1 MSNNLS
7 DIDVLQQALAYFGE
21 TLALVV
27 DEDWERPVVN
37 ASTDQLGEVIAADE
51 IVLPDGETVTPG
63 WDVRQLVSHVVINEA
78 QMAALINGEPVE
90 WTTEIEVSVLGRNAM
105 ATWRGA
111 ALATIS
117 GMSDP
122 GVLEQTFEH
131 PVGPAAGQQLL
142 GLRVIENLAHG
153 WDLATTIET
162 DRPIPEDLAAWALAF
177 LMPMAGAVLDS
188 DHFGTAVE
196 VEENSSAA
204 NKLLALLGRQT

>member
-1 MSNNLS
+1 MSSNLS
-7 DIDVLQQALAYFGE
+7 DLDVLQQSLAYFGE
-21 TLALVV
+21 ILALVV
-27 DEDWERPVVN
+27 DEDWERPVVG
-37 ASTDQLGEVIAADE
+37 ALPGQFSGVITADE

-63 WDVRQLVSHVVINEA
+63 WDVRQLVSHVVVNEA

-117 GMSDP
+117 GLSNP
-122 GVLEQTFEH
+122 GALSQIFEH
-131 PVGPAAGQQLL
+131 PVGSAAGQQLL

-153 WDLATTIET
+153 WDLAITIEAE
-162 DRPIPEDLAAWALAF
+162 RPIPEDLATWALAF
-177 LMPMAGAVLDS
+177 LLPIAGAVLDS

-196 VEENSSAA
+196 VEEGAPAA
-204 NKLLALLGRQT
+204 HKLLALLGRPS

>member
-1 MSNNLS
+1 MSSNLS

-27 DEDWERPVVN
+27 DEDWERPVVG
-37 ASTDQLGEVIAADE
+37 ASPDQLSDVIAADE

-90 WTTEIEVSVLGRNAM
+90 WATEIEVSVLGRNAM

-117 GMSDP
+117 GLSNP
-122 GVLEQTFEH
+122 GALSQTFEH

-153 WDLATTIET
+153 WDLAVTIET
-162 DRPIPEDLAAWALAF
+162 ERPIPEDLATWALEF
-177 LMPMAGAVLDS
+177 LLPIAGAVLDS

-196 VEENSSAA
+196 VEENAPAA
-204 NKLLALLGRQT
+204 HKLLALLGRQS